1 MPKRRGDNLWH
12 LQKLSLLTIFLTP
25 PRIIY
30 KINFKCVYSIF
41 IFYNMI
47 ITYENNF
54 VKVFINIFDM
64 KFVKPLDFFLRF
76 CYTDT
81 VISKLSAVT
90 KNTRV
95 LFFSESRVWCDPG
108 KNMCA
113 FRLPSC
119 GLYRMRLIFFSEFG
133 WHHEYLVP
141 IYREGTFLISLPKI
155 SFLKG

>member
-1 MPKRRGDNLWH
+1 MPKRRGDTLWH

-41 IFYNMI
+41 IFYNLI
-47 ITYENNF
+47 ITYGNNF

-119 GLYRMRLIFFSEFG
+119 GLYRMRLIFSANLGGTTSISSQYTGRGLFEA
-133 WHHEYLVP
+133 VP
-141 IYREGTFLISLPKI
+141 LGSRLTPW
-155 SFLKG
+155 